1 MNASDC
7 RWILEFTF
15 DPIAACVRIVL
26 TANPD
31 LSTKDREI
39 IIAQVVNFHT
49 ERYHDVDETCLGDFG
64 GMAITKRGRHWRYEL
79 DTGDAKVIFESLQ
92 KIDL

>member
-1 MNASDC
+1 MSASDC
-7 RWILEFTF
+7 HWILEFTF

-31 LSTKDREI
+31 ISTTDREI
-39 IIAQVVNFHT
+39 IIAEIVNFHT
-49 ERYHDVDETCLGDFG
+49 ERYHDVDKTCLGDFG
-64 GMAITKRGRHWRYEL
+64 GIAVTKHGQYWRYAL
-79 DTGDAKVIFESLQ
+79 DTGDAKVVFDSLR